1 MASSSPAEDRGQQR
15 AAADVAAIDWPA
27 ELARHDR
34 WLRTVVAARLG
45 HRAAVDEVLQEVSLA
60 VLRQQAPLRDAGKVA
75 PWLYRMAVLQALLY
89 RRKSARRRNLAE
101 RFGERRRPLESDCR
115 ETDPLEWL
123 IADERAKLVREGLSQ
138 LSPRDAEIL
147 LLKYT
152 ENWSYHELANHLGVS
167 HSAVEAR
174 LHRARGRLRQI
185 LSAAATAEIIEP
197 AESTVVTTRTAPA
210 QTVR

>member
-1 MASSSPAEDRGQQR
+1 MATSSPAEDRGAQR

-115 ETDPLEWL
+115 ERDPLEWL

-138 LSPRDAEIL
+138 LAPRDAEIL

-152 ENWSYHELANHLGVS
+152 ENWSYHELARHLGVS

-185 LSAAATAEIIEP
+185 LSAAATADLVEP
-197 AESTVVTTRTAPA
+197 AEPATRTAPA
-210 QTVR
+210 QIVR